1 MNATASEEKILT
13 DVQQRILQ
21 SMWKSVDSHI
31 IMCYMQRAG
40 FMDMQKMR

>member
-1 MNATASEEKILT
+1 LEEKTLT

-31 IMCYMQRAG
+31 LMRYM
-40 FMDMQKMR
+40 